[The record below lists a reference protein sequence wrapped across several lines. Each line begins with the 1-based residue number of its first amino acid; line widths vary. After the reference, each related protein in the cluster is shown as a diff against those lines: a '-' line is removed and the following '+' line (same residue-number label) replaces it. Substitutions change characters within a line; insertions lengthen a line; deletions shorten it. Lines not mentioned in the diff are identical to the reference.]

1 MTADPRRFVRR
12 SLSRKL
18 AREARNVRQQIIDLR
33 AWNRRRMEG
42 GAVFNFGTNQD
53 PNWPESVVSIEA
65 SADPALLATA
75 AVGSVA
81 IADMREDA
89 FNGTLMKQE
98 MSLAQEISE
107 AKKLMVEVFGVPWSQ
122 AERLA
127 KLEKQET
134 DLSQFHKTISDQA
147 IKISD
152 LEKLNTAN
160 MERLALA
167 SENERKIADLEQ
179 GKMEK
184 TKELKSLDNTILEQA
199 TNVSNLEREVKSAEE
214 EITRLNQNKTDQN
227 VKINELQREIE
238 KLRKVVSDQSNK
250 LNEAENLK

>member
-127 KLEKQET
+127 KQ
-134 DLSQFHKTISDQA
+134 QFWRDEVNSW
-147 IKISD
+147 
-152 LEKLNTAN
+152 
-160 MERLALA
+160 M
-167 SENERKIADLEQ
+167 
-179 GKMEK
+179 K
-184 TKELKSLDNTILEQA
+184 TKTELDLTWETIRRGERTTVRRIVAAARAHTEAKRRVAILCKEIDLY
-199 TNVSNLEREVKSAEE
+199 VSRGK
-214 EITRLNQNKTDQN
+214 TRTEYYPFFVFGGHL
-227 VKINELQREIE
+227 
-238 KLRKVVSDQSNK
+238 S
-250 LNEAENLK
+250 